1 MEPRESSQVRDRD
14 VGIEDAC
21 PMCGSQKVSTREHR
35 EEYVYGTGDSAITLL
50 IDLPVHH
57 CESCHFEYFGHDAER
72 LIHDAVCRHL
82 GVLNPEEV
90 RDIRRRYGMSRSAF
104 ARVTGLGE
112 ATIGRWE
119 AGSVIQN
126 RANDR
131 YLRLL
136 DVPSVMQK
144 LTSIIDESRDLSA
157 TSTARI
163 ETNQFPGWKVSP
175 DLIRQES
182 SFVLC
187 PAA

>member
-1 MEPRESSQVRDRD
+1 MEPRNSTQLPNLD
-14 VGIEDAC
+14 VGMEDAC
-21 PMCGSQKVSTREHR
+21 PMCGSQNVNTTEQRD
-35 EEYVYGTGDSAITLL
+35 EYVYGTGDSAVPLP
-50 IDLPVHH
+50 IDLPVRQ
-57 CESCHFEYFGHDAER
+57 CEDCHFEYLDHEAER
-72 LIHDAVCRHL
+72 LIHSAVCRHL

-90 RDIRRRYGMSRSAF
+90 RDIRTRHGMSRSAF

-136 DVPSVMQK
+136 DKPWVMETLK
-144 LTSIIDESRDLSA
+144 SITDESSDLPA
-157 TSTARI
+157 TPTARI
-163 ETNQFPGWKVSP
+163 GTNQFPGWKPSD
-175 DLIRQES
+175 DLFHQQK
-182 SFVLC
+182 SFALC